1 MALIEG
7 LLGLLFGGNRNLI
20 KETAGVF
27 LPNAEAAA
35 TRDAIWQGAVLQQ
48 FSGEFAAPKQGWFD
62 RVMDGL
68 NRLPRP
74 ALALGTLGLFVAA
87 MVDPLW
93 FTARMQGLA
102 LVPQPLW
109 WLMGAI
115 VSFYFGAR
123 QQMKTQQFQQALAET
138 LLRSQPVMQNLARI
152 AQMQAGADAAAEAN
166 PALVDWQLGAGA
178 QGDDG

>member
-7 LLGLLFGGNRNLI
+7 LLGLLFGSNRNLI

-62 RVMDGL
+62 RLMDGL

-74 ALALGTLGLFVAA
+74 ALALGTLSLFVAA
-87 MVDPLW
+87 MTDPIW
-93 FTARMQGLA
+93 FAARMQGLA
-102 LVPQPLW
+102 LVPEPLW

-123 QQMKTQQFQQALAET
+123 QQLKGQDFQRAMAET
-138 LLRSQPVMQNLARI
+138 MLNTRQVMQNLAGLK
-152 AQMQAGADAAAEAN
+152 QLDAGAGAVADPN
-166 PALVDWQLGAGA
+166 PALGAWR
-178 QGDDG
+178 QGDGT